1 MVDLI
6 PKEAR
11 KTGEGKGSVLVKKGC
26 EIVRWFVSSYSCFFL
41 SFTTSLTVPSQLLFF
56 FLLKLFVQSFLWK
69 AYTYVTRISRFR
81 CLSEAATRI
90 PPSTLTTFAI
100 VTSATASG
108 WLSYCKA
115 LGEPAKTTWDGE
127 GQKYGQEP
135 TRHSFRMETRIIEW
149 DRDTNDT
156 MRYPDPT
163 LYFCVLSLF
172 FFYFFGLTFVHL
184 LLFTLLPAL
193 FFLAAVIVSSQL
205 LSFFWLT
212 LFVQALWPFWL
223 LGASFDMLGYQPY
236 AILPH
241 FLLLVLFQL
250 LRSNLLFCS
259 SPTFSFILLLLL
271 TIVPSLF
278 FLASLNVPSHLLCCL
293 FFKYHI
299 CYAFQSS
306 SSSSE
311 SKQIATWYMTK
322 DSLRPPKTPPTLSL
336 HSQSLQPLPPGF
348 RNHGV
353 RTKFIWIGYGC
364 RNPIK
369 VDWWPFLNIST

>member
-135 TRHSFRMETRIIEW
+135 TRHSFRMETRIIE
-149 DRDTNDT
+149 
-156 MRYPDPT
+156 
-163 LYFCVLSLF
+163 
-172 FFYFFGLTFVHL
+172 
-184 LLFTLLPAL
+184 
-193 FFLAAVIVSSQL
+193 
-205 LSFFWLT
+205 
-212 LFVQALWPFWL
+212 
-223 LGASFDMLGYQPY
+223 
-236 AILPH
+236 
-241 FLLLVLFQL
+241 
-250 LRSNLLFCS
+250 
-259 SPTFSFILLLLL
+259 
-271 TIVPSLF
+271 
-278 FLASLNVPSHLLCCL
+278 
-293 FFKYHI
+293 
-299 CYAFQSS
+299 
-306 SSSSE
+306 
-311 SKQIATWYMTK
+311 
-322 DSLRPPKTPPTLSL
+322 
-336 HSQSLQPLPPGF
+336 
-348 RNHGV
+348 
-353 RTKFIWIGYGC
+353 
-364 RNPIK
+364 
-369 VDWWPFLNIST
+369 

>member
-69 AYTYVTRISRFR
+69 AYTYVTRILRFR
-81 CLSEAATRI
+81 CLSEA
-90 PPSTLTTFAI
+90 
-100 VTSATASG
+100 
-108 WLSYCKA
+108 
-115 LGEPAKTTWDGE
+115 
-127 GQKYGQEP
+127 
-135 TRHSFRMETRIIEW
+135 
-149 DRDTNDT
+149 
-156 MRYPDPT
+156 RYPHTP
-163 LYFCVLSLF
+163 LYSHYVRNSHLSHCLRLAFVLQSTRRASKNDLGWRRTKVRARTNQTQLSNGNKDHRMRPWHQWYNAIPRSNIILLCFVLVLF
-172 FFYFFGLTFVHL
+172 L
-184 LLFTLLPAL
+184 LLWSHLRSSASFYTSSGSL
-193 FFLAAVIVSSQL
+193 FLAAVIVSSQL

-278 FLASLNVPSHLLCCL
+278 FS
-293 FFKYHI
+293 
-299 CYAFQSS
+299 
-306 SSSSE
+306 
-311 SKQIATWYMTK
+311 
-322 DSLRPPKTPPTLSL
+322 
-336 HSQSLQPLPPGF
+336 PL
-348 RNHGV
+348 
-353 RTKFIWIGYGC
+353 
-364 RNPIK
+364 
-369 VDWWPFLNIST
+369 